1 MELVAAGWYT
11 VKQLRL
17 NQTIKN
23 LNCGDLEFFLVVIRL
38 GVTGLKTTM
47 LVHLLG
53 LCVCASVC
61 EAPLDDWTNGVS
73 VDVFFT
79 NGDYGFSSMVI

>member
-1 MELVAAGWYT
+1 M
-11 VKQLRL
+11 
-17 NQTIKN
+17 
-23 LNCGDLEFFLVVIRL
+23 VIRL
-38 GVTGLKTTM
+38 VLTGLKRTM

-53 LCVCASVC
+53 LFGDSGRKDGVIYCVCVCVCVCVC
-61 EAPLDDWTNGVS
+61 EAPLDDWPNGVS